1 MNTDEIDDIRR
12 QMALIRRDI
21 HVDVSDVVDVVG
33 EAFDWR
39 APIRNHP
46 YVALG
51 AGLLA
56 GYLLVPRKKT
66 ATPPARRAAPA
77 VLAAA
82 ANGAIPRSLAAR
94 AEPPRAAKAEPSKP
108 AGRRLLGWVGG
119 MIWPLVNQSIQS
131 YAAMWLEDQIKQQMN
146 PDRRPPEEPAP
157 PSSAERS
164 AGPYPYDVAPV
175 RIARWG

>member
-1 MNTDEIDDIRR
+1 MNTDEVDDVRR
-12 QMALIRRDI
+12 RMALIRRDI
-21 HVDVSDVVDVVG
+21 HADVSDVVEVVG
-33 EAFDWR
+33 ETFDWR

-56 GYLLVPRKKT
+56 GYLLAPREK
-66 ATPPARRAAPA
+66 AAPSPTRRTPTT
-77 VLAAA
+77 LAASSPI
-82 ANGAIPRSLAAR
+82 GAAR
-94 AEPPRAAKAEPSKP
+94 AEPPRTAKADHSKP
-108 AGRRLLGWVGG
+108 AGRRLPGWVGG
-119 MIWPLVNQSIQS
+119 MVWPLVNQSIQS
-131 YAAMWLEDQIKQQMN
+131 YAAMWLEDQIKQRMN
-146 PDRRPPEEPAP
+146 PDRRPPDEPAP